1 MIEALVSREVV
12 VPKSDLSFN
21 PAEYALVSER
31 IALFYE
37 RYPVGRIVSE
47 LVSRTGEEVT
57 FRAAVYRGNEERE
70 PAATGWAS
78 ERFGDGEIN
87 AVACVEN
94 TETSAIGRALANLGF
109 TASRK
114 RPSREEMER
123 AERGRIRFAR
133 RPPAV
138 HERSAFD
145 SEKQRRADAISR
157 ILRLL
162 WRAELLGMRPRR
174 AASFREAVSYRPVG
188 EAHLERIEARL
199 RGWVER
205 EGRKVLGL

>member
-1 MIEALVSREVV
+1 MN
-12 VPKSDLSFN
+12 DGFN
-21 PAEYALVSER
+21 LKDYVDVAER
-31 IALFYE
+31 IGAFYE
-37 RYPVGRIVSE
+37 RYPEGSIQTEMVRLEGD
-47 LVSRTGEEVT
+47 LVVFKAT
-57 FRAAVYRGNEERE
+57 VYRDRE
-70 PAATGWAS
+70 DPHPTTGWAY
-78 ERFGDGEIN
+78 EREGVGYVNRTSFI
-87 AVACVEN
+87 EN
-94 TETSAIGRALANLGF
+94 CETSAIGRALANLGF

-114 RPSREEMER
+114 RPSREEMEK
-123 AERGRIRFAR
+123 AERGRIRFAS

-174 AASFREAVSYRPVG
+174 AGSFREAVSYRPVS
-188 EAHLERIEARL
+188 EANLERIEARL

-205 EGRKVLGL
+205 EGRKVLGV